1 MASGKH
7 RRGKRKRKPPPNAS
21 SGDLA
26 EQVRRLLARGDG
38 RGALDR
44 LRQAKP
50 GDASAVELP
59 LLRFCACI
67 ERARQLARSAL
78 DREAAAMRTQAARH
92 RASISPA
99 ALAEE
104 DLARYVRYLDG
115 ADALAVY
122 ADYLTVGRRAP
133 AAERALADRLVIRRC
148 WDGLEGY
155 EPSHPLRRDAGAVKR
170 SLGAMDAG
178 DWGRAGDLM
187 QSVARHSPFA
197 PWRVFCKAMVCF
209 GAGDDA
215 GLERTLDLLPGDF
228 VLAETVAE
236 WRRVCAGEGG
246 GGPVRVRRALGT
258 EGTAVEALGEAL
270 RQALRHN
277 ERPRTVE
284 RLVTELADVL
294 CPEEPLQARIDL
306 LQIAGLA
313 TLRSAL
319 SMQSVRGLVRRLVPA
334 GRAPAVVARIEL
346 LLQQASPDL
355 WDPGAAAV
363 FLNRLDTEFPQAG
376 DRALARGRVL
386 EALART
392 GHRAIHPE
400 VLPPRMLKT
409 LSVLLDGRLDR
420 PGLLFAEL
428 MAASLEVDPYNREG
442 YRFVLDLLRGHRD
455 IKPRQRSTLEA
466 MAAHFPDDPDPWLEL
481 VTLHHSMN
489 AYRRA
494 EQALGEARRRAP
506 HDERILDLQAIGFL
520 RSADQSR
527 KSGRFELAARD
538 LRRAGELSRPKLE
551 SILAVKHILLDV
563 VSAGR
568 DAAEVVVP
576 HLARLSPDMQIR
588 TLAVVL
594 HDLEENRHVKN
605 VRPEMES
612 AVRGLLARKAAVIDE
627 LGPDRVVDLLAPLS
641 ADLHVLY
648 SRLHIAPV
656 LAEWWAA
663 FLRRQD
669 GDGLVQVFDILMDCG
684 ERTAIRAEIGRR
696 LRGLKKT
703 RRDPVLLLYLAVLR
717 YQAGDDHD
725 SRRFVEALEA
735 AHASERERLRAAS
748 VRLARVAHGILR
760 EALLAFD
767 FALLNLLPPP
777 FGGGV
782 RDPIPEFLNELLGS
796 PHAEGPDELFG
807 APEPEPAHEPSL
819 DAFMEALRE
828 GLGDASPGGSAP
840 RQESLF
846 DNAAAGTLD
855 AFEDLL
861 DRHALRGLSAPLL
874 QDVAGIARADP
885 EIRRTLERTARE
897 CDAAGL
903 RPAVTREARIFLFPR
918 SRGKRRR

>member
-7 RRGKRKRKPPPNAS
+7 RRGKRKRKPPINAS
-21 SGDLA
+21 SGDLP
-26 EQVRRLLARGDG
+26 EQVRRLLATGDG

-50 GDASAVELP
+50 GDASAVELT

-67 ERARQLARSAL
+67 ERTRQLARSAL

-92 RASISPA
+92 RASISTA

-122 ADYLTVGRRAP
+122 ADYLSVGPRAP
-133 AAERALADRLVIRRC
+133 AAERALADLLVIRRR

-187 QSVARHSPFA
+187 QSVARQSPFA

-215 GLERTLDLLPGDF
+215 GLKRTLDLLPGDF
-228 VLAETVAE
+228 ILAQTVAE
-236 WRRVCAGEGG
+236 LRRVCAGEGG

-258 EGTAVEALGEAL
+258 EGTAVEALGEEL
-270 RQALRHN
+270 RQALRNN

-284 RLVTELADVL
+284 RLVTELSDVL

-319 SMQSVRGLVRRLVPA
+319 TMQGVRGLVRRLVPA
-334 GRAPAVVARIEL
+334 GRAPALVARIEL

-355 WDPGAAAV
+355 WDPDAAAV
-363 FLNRLDTEFPQAG
+363 FLDRLDTEFPQAG

-400 VLPPRMLKT
+400 FLPPRMLKT

-442 YRFVLDLLRGHRD
+442 YRFLLDLLRGHRD
-455 IKPRQRSTLEA
+455 IKPWRRSTLEA
-466 MAAHFPDDPDPWLEL
+466 MAAHFPDDPEPWLEL

-527 KSGRFELAARD
+527 KSGRFDLAARD
-538 LRRAGELSRPKLE
+538 LRRAEELSRPKLE
-551 SILAVKHILLDV
+551 SILAVKRILLDA

-568 DAAEVVVP
+568 DAAEVIVP

-588 TLAVVL
+588 TLAVLL
-594 HDLEENRHVKN
+594 HDLGENRHVKN

-627 LGPDRVVDLLAPLS
+627 LGPDRIVDLLAPLS

-696 LRGLKKT
+696 LRGSKKT
-703 RRDPVLLLYLAVLR
+703 GRDPVLLLYLAVLR

-735 AHASERERLRAAS
+735 AQASERERLRAAS

-760 EALLAFD
+760 EALLTFD
-767 FALLNLLPPP
+767 FALLNLLPPR

-782 RDPIPEFLNELLGS
+782 QDPIPEFLN
-796 PHAEGPDELFG
+796 ELFG

-819 DAFMEALRE
+819 DAFMEALRD
-828 GLGDASPGGSAP
+828 GLGGASPGGSAP

-846 DNAAAGTLD
+846 DNAAAETLD
-855 AFEDLL
+855 AFEDLI
-861 DRHALRGLSAPLL
+861 DRHALRGIPAPLL

-903 RPAVTREARIFLFPR
+903 RPAVTREARNFLFPR

>member
-1 MASGKH
+1 
-7 RRGKRKRKPPPNAS
+7 
-21 SGDLA
+21 
-26 EQVRRLLARGDG
+26 
-38 RGALDR
+38 
-44 LRQAKP
+44 
-50 GDASAVELP
+50 
-59 LLRFCACI
+59 
-67 ERARQLARSAL
+67 
-78 DREAAAMRTQAARH
+78 
-92 RASISPA
+92 
-99 ALAEE
+99 
-104 DLARYVRYLDG
+104 
-115 ADALAVY
+115 
-122 ADYLTVGRRAP
+122 
-133 AAERALADRLVIRRC
+133 
-148 WDGLEGY
+148 
-155 EPSHPLRRDAGAVKR
+155 
-170 SLGAMDAG
+170 
-178 DWGRAGDLM
+178 
-187 QSVARHSPFA
+187 
-197 PWRVFCKAMVCF
+197 MVCF

-215 GLERTLDLLPGDF
+215 GLKRTLDLLPGDF
-228 VLAETVAE
+228 ILAQTVAE
-236 WRRVCAGEGG
+236 LRRVCAGEGG

-258 EGTAVEALGEAL
+258 EGTAVEALGEEL
-270 RQALRHN
+270 RQALRNN

-284 RLVTELADVL
+284 RLVTELSDVL

-319 SMQSVRGLVRRLVPA
+319 TMQGVRGLVRRLVPA
-334 GRAPAVVARIEL
+334 GRAPALVARIEL

-355 WDPGAAAV
+355 WDPAAAAA
-363 FLNRLDTEFPQAG
+363 FLDRLDTEFPQAG

-400 VLPPRMLKT
+400 LLPPRMLKT

-442 YRFVLDLLRGHRD
+442 YRFLLDLLRGHRD
-455 IKPRQRSTLEA
+455 IKPWRRSTLEG

-520 RSADQSR
+520 RSADQNR
-527 KSGRFELAARD
+527 NSGRFELAARD

-551 SILAVKHILLDV
+551 SILAVKRILLDV

-568 DAAEVVVP
+568 DAADVVVP

-588 TLAVVL
+588 TLAVLL
-594 HDLEENRHVKN
+594 HDLGENRHVKN

-669 GDGLVQVFDILMDCG
+669 GGGLVQVFDILMDCG

-696 LRGLKKT
+696 LRGSMKAG
-703 RRDPVLLLYLAVLR
+703 RDPVLLLYLAVLR

-760 EALLAFD
+760 EALLTFD

-782 RDPIPEFLNELLGS
+782 QDPIPEFLN
-796 PHAEGPDELFG
+796 ELFG
-807 APEPEPAHEPSL
+807 APEPEPATSHRSTRSWRRCET
-819 DAFMEALRE
+819 AWGAHRRV
-828 GLGDASPGGSAP
+828 AP
-840 RQESLF
+840 PR
-846 DNAAAGTLD
+846 
-855 AFEDLL
+855 
-861 DRHALRGLSAPLL
+861 
-874 QDVAGIARADP
+874 ARNRCSTT
-885 EIRRTLERTARE
+885 RRRR
-897 CDAAGL
+897 
-903 RPAVTREARIFLFPR
+903 RSMR
-918 SRGKRRR
+918 SRI

>member
-7 RRGKRKRKPPPNAS
+7 RRGKRKRKPPTNAS
-21 SGDLA
+21 FGDLP

-50 GDASAVELP
+50 GDASAVELT

-122 ADYLTVGRRAP
+122 ADYLTVGPRAP
-133 AAERALADRLVIRRC
+133 AAERALADLLVIRRC

-155 EPSHPLRRDAGAVKR
+155 EPSHPLRRDAAAVKR

-215 GLERTLDLLPGDF
+215 GLKRTLDLLPGDF

-313 TLRSAL
+313 TLRSAR

-346 LLQQASPDL
+346 SLQQASPDL

-363 FLNRLDTEFPQAG
+363 LLDRLDTEFPQAG

-400 VLPPRMLKT
+400 LLPPRMVKT

-466 MAAHFPDDPDPWLEL
+466 MAAHFPDDPEPWLEL

-605 VRPEMES
+605 VRPEMER

-760 EALLAFD
+760 EALLTFD

-807 APEPEPAHEPSL
+807 APEPEPADEPSL

-861 DRHALRGLSAPLL
+861 DRHALRGIPAPLL

-903 RPAVTREARIFLFPR
+903 RPAVTREARVFLFPR
-918 SRGKRRR
+918 SRGTRRR